1 MRKQELDNWVKTGG
15 DLPENL
21 TDNEEAYLTSLGHDY
36 VPVESEEGVLVEEY
50 HYLNGKM
57 HGCYSNYWDE
67 DGALRTEEYW
77 FKGKEHGMRI
87 EYDWCGNI
95 LHRQEYAYGV
105 LLKEWWYEER

>member
-50 HYLNGKM
+50 HYLNGKE
-57 HGCYSNYWDE
+57 HGRYTSRYE
-67 DGALRTEEYW
+67 DGRIRTEEFW
-77 FKGKEHGMRI
+77 FKGKQHGF
-87 EYDWCGNI
+87 ETKYDHCDNI
-95 LHRQEYAYGV
+95 LRKKEYAYGV
-105 LLKEWWYEER
+105 LLKEWNYEES